1 MPQSTVQLSNTKLEQ
16 GIYPAYQKYVVSLDN
31 LQGLFYQYPTGFIT
45 PTNRKYLLEV
55 SINGT
60 VVVTLKAPPNEYDRA
75 NFHLEEIFQ
84 DYLSTDVTPFYLDG
98 TNAEKKA
105 THNILS
111 ISQNKNSLIQVD
123 LRGGEE
129 YEIDGVQST
138 ILRDATEQTHTT
150 GIDKKFFVY
159 NGTRQHVDGNDALFI
174 QEHKCNSGSGKLLTD
189 ATGIVGTFVSMQ
201 DVTSEHQ
208 LQKIRTNDYASIAA
222 FNRNHH
228 THTNNWTRVQYNF
241 FDSNEAL
248 IISQNLD
255 NAYEDVADTFGM
267 QQRNGLLWIPAGMQN
282 LRDMSLISTANLDN
296 TAFYCIF
303 LENDSNQIKSESYYY
318 KVIDDDCKGF
328 DTLRLAWVNSFG
340 TWDYYNFTK
349 KSTQSFNSNRS
360 TYEDQYGYRQD
371 NDNYGYSYSENTG
384 GTQVLTNTVKET
396 IEANTDFITEE
407 EAAFLKHCFTSPNV
421 QMQVNNTGD
430 RFGVGAS
437 AEWVGVIIT
446 ESEYIKQTSANDKVI
461 QYIITVEMSH
471 NYRVQRE
478 G

>member
-31 LQGLFYQYPTGFIT
+31 AQSTFYVYPTGFIT
-45 PTNRKYLLEV
+45 PTNLKYLLEV

-75 NFHLEEIFQ
+75 NFHLEKIFQ

-98 TNAEKKA
+98 TNAEKNA

-129 YEIDGVQST
+129 YEIDGVEST
-138 ILRDATEQTHTT
+138 ILRDADVQTHTA

-174 QEHKCNSGSGKLLTD
+174 LDHKCNSASGKLLTD
-189 ATGIVGTFVSMQ
+189 ATGIVGTFISMQ

-208 LQKIRTNDYASIAA
+208 LQKIRTNDYATIAA

-241 FDSNEAL
+241 YDSNEAL
-248 IISQNLD
+248 ITTENLD

-282 LRDMSLISTANLDN
+282 LRDMAITSTANLDN
-296 TAFYCIF
+296 TAFYSIF
-303 LENDSNQIKSESYYY
+303 LENDSNAIKSEIYYY

-349 KSTQSFNSNRS
+349 KSTQSFNSKRS

-371 NDNYGYSYSENTG
+371 NDTYGYSYSENTG

-421 QMQVNNTGD
+421 QMQVGT
-430 RFGVGAS
+430 GAS